1 MSAASSSSSSDISCP
16 PALQAAV
23 AAAIGATAQRNTSV
37 PESTSLFDC
46 KRGVPRISIE
56 SYIHRIARY
65 SPCDAQVFV
74 LLCVYIDRVTRAHP
88 GLYLSPRNMHRL
100 TIVSFVISMKFYSDR
115 YYKNSY
121 NARVGGIEVSE
132 LNTLEMHML
141 DLLGFHLMV
150 TTDEYEICQQTI
162 MKRAPLF
169 QVAPAQP
176 RLSSFDTPGSV
187 KKSQDTVAPTPGN
200 ICAFLMS
207 SVQKIPKAVSA
218 LQGKSKQ
225 EKAASASAATTLVL
239 APS

>member
-1 MSAASSSSSSDISCP
+1 
-16 PALQAAV
+16 
-23 AAAIGATAQRNTSV
+23 
-37 PESTSLFDC
+37 
-46 KRGVPRISIE
+46 
-56 SYIHRIARY
+56 
-65 SPCDAQVFV
+65 
-74 LLCVYIDRVTRAHP
+74 
-88 GLYLSPRNMHRL
+88 
-100 TIVSFVISMKFYSDR
+100 MKFYSDR

-141 DLLGFHLMV
+141 DLLGFHLVLHRFLHCIQQNMKMV
-150 TTDEYEICQQTI
+150 TADEYEICQQTI

-207 SVQKIPKAVSA
+207 SVQSTQIECKGSLTYLEIPKAVSA